1 MTNVRGV
8 SLLERAYPIIRA
20 GAATLTQRPVTEADA
35 DLLRG
40 LLRSLHLVEA
50 STYRSQA
57 TAAINTAK
65 QYVVDAAL
73 TLENSKFSQS
83 ALQRFGGRV
92 MNALKQSATELLEL
106 GWYAGKGQGDAPRA
120 IVTEYLAAQL
130 GFLSTWITDI
140 EAAGKLVGGIYRAT
154 MYAQSLE
161 QVYQKA
167 FLAAKGAQVGLP
179 NLPAYPRDGSTRCRT
194 NCNCTWSA
202 IERKS
207 DTEYRVTWKMR
218 PGENCDDCL
227 SRAKNWKPLRI
238 VLMEDGQWHFI
249 AKNGPLPITEN

>member
-1 MTNVRGV
+1 MI
-8 SLLERAYPIIRA
+8 ERVLPILRA
-20 GAATLTQRPVTEADA
+20 GAMPLTQRPVTEADA

-40 LLRSLHLVEA
+40 LLRTLHLVEA

-120 IVTEYLAAQL
+120 IVTE
-130 GFLSTWITDI
+130 
-140 EAAGKLVGGIYRAT
+140 
-154 MYAQSLE
+154 
-161 QVYQKA
+161 
-167 FLAAKGAQVGLP
+167 
-179 NLPAYPRDGSTRCRT
+179 
-194 NCNCTWSA
+194 
-202 IERKS
+202 
-207 DTEYRVTWKMR
+207 
-218 PGENCDDCL
+218 
-227 SRAKNWKPLRI
+227 
-238 VLMEDGQWHFI
+238 
-249 AKNGPLPITEN
+249 

>member
-1 MTNVRGV
+1 MTDVRGV

-20 GAATLTQRPVTEADA
+20 GAMTLTQRPVSAVDA

-40 LLRSLHLVEA
+40 LLRTLHLAEA

-57 TAAINTAK
+57 TAAINVAK
-65 QYVVDAAL
+65 QYVVDAAQ
-73 TLENSKFSQS
+73 TLERSRFSQS
-83 ALQRFGGRV
+83 ALQRFSGRV
-92 MNALKQSATELLEL
+92 MNALRKSAAELLEL
-106 GWYAGKGQGDAPRA
+106 GWYAGKGQGEAPRSIA
-120 IVTEYLAAQL
+120 TEYIAAQQGFLAA
-130 GFLSTWITDI
+130 WVADI
-140 EAAGKLVGGIYRAT
+140 EAAGKVVGGVYRAT

-161 QVYQKA
+161 QVYQRA

-179 NLPAYPRDGSTRCRT
+179 DLPAYPRDGSTRCRT

-207 DTEYRVTWKMR
+207 DTEYRVTWKIR

-238 VLMEDGQWHFI
+238 VLMKDGKWHFI

>member
-1 MTNVRGV
+1 MISGAT
-8 SLLERAYPIIRA
+8 LIERVYPIV
-20 GAATLTQRPVTEADA
+20 AAAARPLTQRPVTATDA

-57 TAAINTAK
+57 TAAITVAK
-65 QYVVDAAL
+65 QYCADAAL
-73 TLENSKFSQS
+73 TLQNSKFSQS
-83 ALQRFGGRV
+83 ALQRFGGRI

-106 GWYAGKGQGDAPRA
+106 GWYAGKGKGDAPRA
-120 IVTEYLAAQL
+120 IVTEYLATQL

-140 EAAGKLVGGIYRAT
+140 EAAGSVVGGIYRAT

-167 FLAAKGAQVGLP
+167 FLAAKGEQVGLP
-179 NLPAYPRDGSTRCRT
+179 DLPAYPRDGSTRCRT

-207 DTEYRVTWKMR
+207 DTEYRVTWKIR

-227 SRAKNWKPLRI
+227 TRAKNWKPLRI
-238 VLMEDGQWHFI
+238 VLMEDGKWHFI